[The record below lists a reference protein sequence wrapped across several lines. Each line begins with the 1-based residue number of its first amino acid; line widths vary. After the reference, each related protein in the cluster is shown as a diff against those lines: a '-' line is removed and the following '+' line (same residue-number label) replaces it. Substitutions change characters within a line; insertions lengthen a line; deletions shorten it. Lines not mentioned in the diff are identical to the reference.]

1 MQIFS
6 NKRHFLPEIPN
17 LAVLPYL
24 REQYR
29 NSSWEAGVLEVSPA
43 GGWW

>member
-6 NKRHFLPEIPN
+6 NKRHFLPEISE
-17 LAVLPYL
+17 LSCFAVF
-24 REQYR
+24 E
-29 NSSWEAGVLEVSPA
+29 WEAGVLEVSPA